1 MSAPDPHNDFAKKL
15 AAVRAAATATQPAP
29 KPGRGDVLAELA
41 GTHQRVFDST
51 GSPADGLLAEALRAR
66 RDLGIERYGV
76 PLQHDNGRDYRAD
89 ALQEALDLYAYIV
102 AGDSSDERLGTGWM
116 LARQMCRAMVQ
127 LIAEEVPR
135 G

>member
-1 MSAPDPHNDFAKKL
+1 MNPHNDFAKKL
-15 AAVRAAATATQPAP
+15 ATVRAAATATQPPP

-41 GTHQRVFDST
+41 GTHQRVFDVT

-66 RDLGIERYGV
+66 RELGIERYGT

-102 AGDSSDERLGTGWM
+102 AADSSDERLGAAWKR
-116 LARQMCRAMVQ
+116 AQQMCVALVT